1 MLNTMIVVKM
11 KKTNFSEWK
20 KLFDGDAENRAKFAR
35 DTLVGKVDE
44 NTAIVTADIFD
55 PEGMKQT
62 LSDPELGKSFEEM
75 GIEHTIYM
83 LQPAPVPGA

>member
-44 NTAIVTADIFD
+44 NTAIGVA
-55 PEGMKQT
+55 EG
-62 LSDPELGKSFEEM
+62 EGFEPFVFAM
-75 GIEHTIYM
+75 IYKHAFI
-83 LQPAPVPGA
+83 LYRKPVP

>member
-1 MLNTMIVVKM
+1 MLNTMIVVKL

-20 KLFDGDAENRAKFAR
+20 KLFDDDAENRAKFAR

-44 NTAIVTADIFD
+44 NTAVVTADVFD

-62 LSDPELGKSFEEM
+62 LSDPELGKRLEEM

-83 LQPAPVPGA
+83 LQPAPAPGS

>member
-11 KKTNFSEWK
+11 KNTNFSEWK
-20 KLFDGDAENRAKFAR
+20 KLFDSDAENRAKFAR

-55 PEGMKQT
+55 PEGMKQR
-62 LSDPELGKSFEEM
+62 LSDPELGKSIEEM

-83 LQPAPVPGA
+83 LQPTPGPGS